1 MIAALSEREQLLG
14 VLCLLYVVECLR
26 WVRKGGVV
34 FSGWPKARHARRSPF
49 ARNDT
54 GDLHLAWPLPPFDR
68 FFVARGLPF
77 SFAHQGALT
86 FNAASF
92 HPDGRPVQPAVFIP
106 WTDVAHL
113 HQEGPRLRLGNRLA
127 WKADTSIEARRL
139 MDLLRQGAATP
150 PDLRKEW
157 LERTAAALFDT
168 ESARARLQADAILLG
183 PIRHAATALWILLFA
198 LIPLGVWLDGWMRPL
213 AVGLPA
219 VFGLSAWISRR
230 STRIHLQ
237 WFPSAKDERFQFALL
252 VGLSPITAIRASDLL
267 TRSRM
272 EEFHPATLAALLLPD
287 DQSAAFAAEAWR
299 DLQNPRLPFPALGP
313 REQEAESDWRGLVRS
328 EFARWARNRKLDPG
342 VWEAPPRPTE
352 PSHRRYCPR
361 CLAQSTAQAV
371 HCVECG
377 GIPLR
382 DLTTD
387 SRSPLTNR
395 VEA

>member
-1 MIAALSEREQLLG
+1 MLAALSEREQLLG
-14 VLCLLYVVECLR
+14 VLGLLYLVECLR
-26 WVRKGGVV
+26 WVRKGGVI
-34 FSGWPKARHARRSPF
+34 FSGWPRTRSARRSPL

-77 SFAHQGALT
+77 SLAHEGALT

-92 HPDGRPVQPAVFIP
+92 HPDGRPVQPALFIP

-113 HQEGPRLRLGNRLA
+113 RQDGPRLRLGSQLA

-139 MDLLRQGAATP
+139 MDLLRQGAGTP

-157 LERTAAALFDT
+157 LDRTAAALFDT
-168 ESARARLQADAILLG
+168 ESARARLQADATLLG
-183 PIRHAATALWILLFA
+183 PIRHAAIALWILLFV

-230 STRIHLQ
+230 SARIHEQ
-237 WFPSAKDERFQFALL
+237 WFPSSKDERFQFTLL
-252 VGLSPITAIRASDLL
+252 VGLSPITAIRAPDLL

-272 EEFHPATLAALLLPD
+272 EEFHPATLAALLLPA
-287 DQSAAFAAEAWR
+287 DQSAAFAAETWR
-299 DLQNPRLPFPALGP
+299 DLQNPRLPFPAFGL
-313 REQEAESDWRGLVRS
+313 REQTIESDWRALVRS
-328 EFARWARNRKLDPG
+328 AFARWAQDRKLDPG
-342 VWEAPPRPTE
+342 MWEAPPKATE
-352 PSHRRYCPR
+352 PSHKRYCPR
-361 CLAQSTAQAV
+361 CLAQSTTKAV
-371 HCVECG
+371 RCVECG

-382 DLTTD
+382 DLPT
-387 SRSPLTNR
+387 
-395 VEA
+395 